1 MTEEEAVDLLNS
13 IQEVIGQRPAERL
26 GIKEST
32 WLDQYG
38 FTADDHE
45 REAAKHLKD
54 ADAHKKSGNMPE
66 HYAAMINHY
75 TSKAKAHEKRTPLR
89 GTGPA

>member
-1 MTEEEAVDLLNS
+1 MKTHKNLASVIRSVVTETHNKGD
-13 IQEVIGQRPAERL
+13 
-26 GIKEST
+26 IKEESEWMRT
-32 WLDQYG
+32 MH
-38 FTADDHE
+38 FTPEDHE

-75 TSKAKAHEKRTPLR
+75 TSKARALERKTPLR
-89 GTGPA
+89 GTGPQ